1 VAPALYAGAIHRNR
15 TEHVE
20 TLASSVGKD
29 VRDDQYAPI
38 VEDFVAADV
47 SKALYHYRD
56 IGKIPAVFLLKQ
68 VVWYSRSPGYG
79 YDGYYRATHGTD
91 SRRLDIM
98 NQKVRVLAGD
108 IGGTKTRLAL
118 FDVMGDVMGDDTG
131 TTLQTVV
138 EEIYPSR
145 DYQAFAE
152 IAQLFLES
160 HQCRCESACFGVAGP
175 VRNGV
180 AETTNLPW
188 RLVAG
193 DLGDELEITQVALL
207 NDLEANAWGIQ
218 VLDTDDFCVL
228 QDGDRHPAG
237 NAAVIAA
244 GTGLGEAGM
253 YRDGR
258 RYRPFGTEGGH
269 TDFSPANE
277 LEFELLR
284 FLRRQYAH
292 VSWERVLSGP
302 GLVNI
307 HTFLRA
313 YRSSEVPGW
322 LVESMLTGDPAAAIS
337 QAALLER
344 DEICVEALDLFVHFY
359 GVEAGNLALKMM
371 ATGGVYLG
379 GGIAPKIIEKLQGEL
394 FMQGFRSK
402 GRMQHLLESMPVRV
416 ILNDRTALYGPAVF
430 GALSAN
436 D

>member
-1 VAPALYAGAIHRNR
+1 
-15 TEHVE
+15 
-20 TLASSVGKD
+20 
-29 VRDDQYAPI
+29 
-38 VEDFVAADV
+38 
-47 SKALYHYRD
+47 
-56 IGKIPAVFLLKQ
+56 
-68 VVWYSRSPGYG
+68 
-79 YDGYYRATHGTD
+79 
-91 SRRLDIM
+91 M
-98 NQKVRVLAGD
+98 NQKIRVLAGD
-108 IGGTKTRLAL
+108 IGGTKTRLAV
-118 FDVMGDVMGDDTG
+118 FDVPGDVTG
-131 TTLQTVV
+131 TTLQTVA
-138 EEIYPSR
+138 EEVYSSR
-145 DYQAFAE
+145 DYPTFAE
-152 IAQLFLES
+152 IVRLFMTR
-160 HQCRCESACFGVAGP
+160 HQCGCESACFGVAGP

-180 AETTNLPW
+180 ATTTNLPW
-188 RLVAG
+188 KLVAS

-218 VLDTDDFCVL
+218 TLAADDFCVL
-228 QDGDRHPAG
+228 QNGERNPAG

-258 RYRPFGTEGGH
+258 RQRPFATEGGH

-277 LEFELLR
+277 LEFELFC
-284 FLRRQYAH
+284 FLFRQFAH

-313 YRSSEVPGW
+313 YHNSEAPGW
-322 LVESMLTGDPAAAIS
+322 LAESMGTGDPAAVIS

-394 FMQGFRSK
+394 FIQGFRSK

-416 ILNDRTALYGPAVF
+416 ILNDKTALYGPAVF
-430 GALSAN
+430 GALSVN

>member
-1 VAPALYAGAIHRNR
+1 M
-15 TEHVE
+15 
-20 TLASSVGKD
+20 
-29 VRDDQYAPI
+29 
-38 VEDFVAADV
+38 
-47 SKALYHYRD
+47 
-56 IGKIPAVFLLKQ
+56 
-68 VVWYSRSPGYG
+68 
-79 YDGYYRATHGTD
+79 
-91 SRRLDIM
+91 M
-98 NQKVRVLAGD
+98 NQTVRVLAGD
-108 IGGTKTRLAL
+108 IGGTKTRLAV
-118 FDVMGDVMGDDTG
+118 FDVIGDVAG
-131 TTLQTVV
+131 TRLQTVA
-138 EEIYPSR
+138 EEVYPSR
-145 DYQAFAE
+145 DYQTFAE
-152 IAQLFLES
+152 IVQLFMTS
-160 HQCRCESACFGVAGP
+160 QRCGCESACFGVAGP

-180 AETTNLPW
+180 ATTTNLPW
-188 RLVAG
+188 QLVAD
-193 DLGDELEITQVALL
+193 DLGNELEITRVALL

-218 VLDTDDFCVL
+218 ILDADDLYVL
-228 QDGDRHPAG
+228 QDGDQDPAG

-258 RYRPFGTEGGH
+258 RHRPFGTEGGH

-277 LEFELLR
+277 LEFELLC
-284 FLRRQYAH
+284 FLLRQFAH

-302 GLVNI
+302 GLVSI

-313 YRSSEVPGW
+313 YRNSEAPGW
-322 LVESMLTGDPAAAIS
+322 LAESLHAGDPAAVIS

-394 FMQGFRSK
+394 FLQGFRSK

-416 ILNDRTALYGPAVF
+416 ILNDKTALYGPAVF
-430 GALSAN
+430 GALSVN